1 MMPTKTHSAG
11 FMQASYRA
19 LALLLIALLSP
30 FPALLAYWADASGD
44 GINDVWV
51 DSAYGTVFTLPELDA
66 FSDDIDGDG
75 LSNAQELQLGTDPF
89 RPDTDEDGLIDG
101 VDPAP
106 ADLLRS
112 GHAAVFF
119 GLRSRSWRV
128 LGAAERATKRRGAAP
143 GQRRYRKRYSSNARS
158 MEASVIVAH
167 HYGVPRLGTN

>member
-106 ADLLRS
+106 ADLRNFS
-112 GHAAVFF
+112 
-119 GLRSRSWRV
+119 
-128 LGAAERATKRRGAAP
+128 
-143 GQRRYRKRYSSNARS
+143 SSNSREWFSDALGGLDGDGVLNFFDVWPEDS
-158 MEASVIVAH
+158 MN
-167 HYGVPRLGTN
+167 GVVDSDGDGIPDRTDPAQ